1 MLAKGGLRDLLL
13 RELKEALPAFLFF
26 LVLFH
31 LIGLTKAVTQADD
44 GLTPLRATASTA
56 GALIVAKT
64 IVVLEALPIAW
75 LFPGRRL
82 LQILWKAVLFT
93 LAALLF
99 RFVEE
104 LIPRLV
110 RSGSLPEA
118 LQAMGTEISWPLFA
132 VLALWI
138 FAGVLL
144 YCLVVELAR
153 AAGREKVRAVLL
165 GPGRRF
171 RSRT

>member
-1 MLAKGGLRDLLL
+1 MVKHGLRQLLL

-31 LIGLTKAVTQADD
+31 LIALTKAVTEAHG
-44 GLTPLRATASTA
+44 GLTPLRATVATA

-64 IVVLEALPIAW
+64 IVLLEALPIAW
-75 LFPGRRL
+75 LFPARRI
-82 LQILWKAVLFT
+82 LQILWQAVLFT
-93 LAALLF
+93 LAAVLF

-104 LIPRLV
+104 FIPRLV
-110 RSGSLPEA
+110 RTGNLPEA
-118 LQAMGTEISWPLFA
+118 LQAMGSEITWPLFA

-153 AAGREKVRAVLL
+153 AAGREKVRALLL

-171 RSRT
+171 RS

>member
-1 MLAKGGLRDLLL
+1 MVKRGLRHLLL

-31 LIGLTKAVTQADD
+31 LIGLTKAVTQANHEI
-44 GLTPLRATASTA
+44 TALRATASTA

-64 IVVLEALPIAW
+64 IVLVEALPIAW
-75 LFPGRRL
+75 LFPGRRI
-82 LQILWKAVLFT
+82 LQILWKSSLFT
-93 LAALLF
+93 MVALLF
-99 RFVEE
+99 RFAEE
-104 LIPRLV
+104 FIPRLLRT
-110 RSGSLPEA
+110 RSIPAA
-118 LQAMGTEISWPLFA
+118 LQAMDNGISWPLFA

-138 FAGVLL
+138 FAGVML

-153 AAGREKVRAVLL
+153 AAGRDKVRALLL

-171 RSRT
+171 RP